1 MVQKH
6 QHLHR
11 LCQLAAGHKVH
22 RFILSV
28 GGGHRSFYFSTTST
42 VKCKIMG
49 TCSSLSR
56 DDAEKSPTKS
66 PQQSSTSMEDPY
78 LKYGGAYAGDAKDT
92 SDFKYVTYSD
102 LPKFLPAHKSAMAK
116 YLTAEVF
123 ERLKNV
129 KSSKGYTLSNAI
141 MTG

>member
-1 MVQKH
+1 MVQKP
-6 QHLHR
+6 QL
-11 LCQLAAGHKVH
+11 LQKLSQLARGQKVP

-28 GGGHRSFYFSTTST
+28 GRGHHSFYSSTTST
-42 VKCKIMG
+42 VHCKTMG
-49 TCSSLSR
+49 TCSSSR
-56 DDAEKSPTKS
+56 DDAEKSPSKS
-66 PQQSSTSMEDPY
+66 PQQSTTSVEDFY
-78 LKYGGAYAGDAKDT
+78 LKFGGSYAGDAKDT
-92 SDFKYVTYSD
+92 PDFKYVTYSD